1 MREMPLFGDSFFHYP
16 DDSQV
21 MSNSSSSPNLIDNSE
36 ENLRKLFSEQLQ
48 KSSTARI
55 ATGYF
60 RLSGFA
66 PLAKEIATFSEV
78 DDEDAPVRILMGC
91 ETNQE
96 TADEINAGQSL
107 REQLLNQF
115 DAGVTEMEGN
125 EEQIKQIDRLRSH
138 IAAGRVALK
147 IRDPDDGYFH
157 AKGASF
163 REGNANNAAADPSED
178 PRPATAVIGTS
189 NFTQLGHVN
198 NVELNLVTDDR
209 QVAVTYE
216 SWFDSQW
223 SMGTEA
229 TEDVLKIIEGND
241 TYVEWKDKEEDDQPD
256 VDLGSEVPPFE
267 MFKLLAYDE
276 LDGRVEVR
284 ETPLFE
290 FQLTGYELARKRLNK
305 YGGCVL
311 SDSVGLG
318 KSYIGSELL
327 RDYRQE
333 GKRCLLIVPANIEDQ
348 WASLLEKEV
357 GPDGE
362 PLFGLTVDGTHIKIM
377 SISKFQN
384 LTYHEANQ
392 LSEDFDVVLVDEGH
406 RFRNRGKWKGH
417 PPDDPDEDYVD
428 PRRHANLRLFHEN
441 DMIILSATPVNNSAE
456 DLKNLINLFTS
467 AEELINKGG
476 ARLSVLDDY
485 QENAEQRKE
494 LLSADGD
501 NTAEVRRLT
510 RELRDLSE
518 GEIDDLLEEVLV
530 QRNRNDIEDQISE
543 SEAEAFDFDFT
554 PPTVH
559 PEEYDLPRSYHPVYD
574 RLPDVINALH
584 LPHITIANEQS
595 GGALK
600 GLYKLSLFKR
610 LESSTAAFVESVETI
625 YDSERSL
632 FNAIEGADDSL
643 SIAAYADELVED
655 SEAATEI
662 VHRTLEEFGVDAE
675 AAAADAAALADGG
688 VVTEDE
694 AEDEDIPEWA
704 ADLADVTV
712 GEVKTYIREDLAIL
726 ANFLALFIRD
736 IIADDAAR
744 REVSDGWAH
753 LRDWL
758 TDRDAQRIPPA
769 EEHDVGAMTDHIYP
783 QSDLEGIGEA
793 SERFYEAVFRSE
805 SFRDPKLGRL
815 ANLLNSYAGE
825 EKVLIFT
832 EFQTTAEYLHDALT
846 DPDSAAPLTDR
857 NSAIVTG
864 NSKNKRKTVKRLAPE
879 ANNYTDAI
887 EKRRDSEIDFVVAT
901 DTLSEGVNAQDVN
914 VVINYDLPWN
924 PTRIVQRVGRVDRIG
939 SDEEKEVHNF
949 FPDGDIEAAITLLER
964 LQAKIDDIALLVGKE
979 NNILDPS
986 EDRVLEQVGADPEKT
1001 ISEAQLD
1008 EVQRGVERIRE
1019 ADTTSDYDAQSQIPL
1034 IQTSGATEQEAFNRI
1049 LLRDYLTNDEG
1060 LGLSSADFEFADQY
1074 LTSAPEER
1082 EQLYT
1087 VVNADDV
1094 TQQRGVAAL
1103 LHQWYKDKEA
1113 PQFGRKD
1120 RQVVHTPFG
1129 DTEEVSEIDD
1139 LRRIA
1144 PSPSTESDDLPRNIK
1159 LPVERINE
1167 HLEAVIS
1174 DIRHSVR
1181 GGSLTGGHED
1191 MPAAQETLC
1200 DTLDQIEAVY
1210 DLSNLDDPEAVKE
1223 RASRLSDRLGAIKL
1237 TQHTAEYRDLTDRFG
1252 SDYTEWAPERVCN
1265 TVATYLDE
1273 TIADNPDFQTTLED
1287 PGSATGAVPCWVVI
1301 R

>member
-1 MREMPLFGDSFFHYP
+1 
-16 DDSQV
+16 
-21 MSNSSSSPNLIDNSE
+21 
-36 ENLRKLFSEQLQ
+36 
-48 KSSTARI
+48 
-55 ATGYF
+55 
-60 RLSGFA
+60 
-66 PLAKEIATFSEV
+66 
-78 DDEDAPVRILMGC
+78 MGR
-91 ETNQE
+91 ETNRE
-96 TADEINAGQSL
+96 TADEIESGQSL
-107 REQLLNQF
+107 RTQLLEQF
-115 DAGVTEMEGN
+115 DAEISEMEGN
-125 EEQIKQIDRLRSH
+125 ETQIKDIDRLRNH
-138 IAAGRVALK
+138 IAAGRVALRV
-147 IRDPDDGYFH
+147 RDPDDGYFH

-163 REGNANNAAADPSED
+163 RVGNRDAAPNPSED
-178 PRPATAVIGTS
+178 SRPATAVIGTS
-189 NFTQLGHVN
+189 NFTQRGHVN
-198 NVELNLVTDDR
+198 NVELNLVTDDQ
-209 QVAVTYE
+209 QVAEMYE

-223 SMGTEA
+223 AIGTEA
-229 TEDVLKIIEGND
+229 TEDLLKIIEDNEAYTD
-241 TYVEWKDKEEDDQPD
+241 WKEGPEDDQPEI
-256 VDLGSEVPPFE
+256 DLGAEIPPFE

-305 YGGCVL
+305 YGGCIL

-333 GKRCLLIVPANIEDQ
+333 GKRCLLIVPANIEEQ
-348 WASLLEKEV
+348 WASLLEEEL

-362 PLFGLTVDGTHIKIM
+362 PLFGLTVDGTYIKIM

-384 LTYHEANQ
+384 LTYHEANE

-406 RFRNRGKWKGH
+406 RFRNRGKWKSH

-428 PRRHANLRLFHEN
+428 PRRHANLRLFHDN
-441 DMIILSATPVNNSAE
+441 DMIILSATPVNNNAA

-467 AEELINKGG
+467 AEELINKSG

-485 QENAEQRKE
+485 QERAEQRKE
-494 LLSADGD
+494 LLSDDGD
-501 NTAEVRRLT
+501 HTAEVRRLT

-518 GEIDDLLEEVLV
+518 GEINNLLEEVLV

-543 SEAEAFDFDFT
+543 SEFEAFEFDFT
-554 PPTVH
+554 PPSVH
-559 PEEYDLPRSYHPVYD
+559 PEEYDLPRSYQPVYD

-610 LESSTAAFVESVETI
+610 LESSTASFVDSVETI

-643 SIAAYADELVED
+643 SIAAYADELIED
-655 SEAATEI
+655 SEAATER
-662 VHRTLEEFGVDAE
+662 VHRTLEEFGIDAE
-675 AAAADAAALADGG
+675 AAAADAAAPTDGE
-688 VVTEDE
+688 VA
-694 AEDEDIPEWA
+694 AEDADTPEWA

-712 GEVKTYIREDLAIL
+712 GEVKTYIREDLALL

-736 IIADDAAR
+736 IIADDVAR

-753 LRDWL
+753 LREWL
-758 TDRDAQRIPPA
+758 TERGVQRIPPA
-769 EEHDVGAMTDHIYP
+769 EEHNVGAMAGRIYP

-793 SERFYEAVFRSE
+793 SERFYEAVFWAE

-815 ANLLNSYAGE
+815 ADLLNGYAGV
-825 EKVLIFT
+825 EKVLIFS

-846 DPDSAAPLTDR
+846 DQDNAAPLTDR
-857 NSAIVTG
+857 NSAVVTG
-864 NSKNKRKTVKRLAPE
+864 NSSNKRKTVKRLSPE
-879 ANNYTDAI
+879 ANNYTDVI
-887 EKRRDSEIDFVVAT
+887 KEGRDSEIDFVVAT

-986 EDRVLEQVGADPEKT
+986 EDKILEQVGADTEKT
-1001 ISEAQLD
+1001 IGEAQLD

-1034 IQTSGATEQEAFNRI
+1034 VQTSGATEEEAFNRI
-1049 LLRDYLTNDEG
+1049 LLRDYLTNDEN
-1060 LGLSSADFEFADQY
+1060 LGLSPSDFEFVDQY
-1074 LTSAPEER
+1074 FTTPPVER
-1082 EQLYT
+1082 DQLYT
-1087 VVNADDV
+1087 VMDADDV

-1103 LHQWYKDKEA
+1103 LHQWYEDKEA
-1113 PQFGRKD
+1113 PQFGRED
-1120 RQVVHTPFG
+1120 RQVVHTLFG
-1129 DTEEVSEIDD
+1129 DGGEVEEIND

-1144 PSPSTESDDLPRNIK
+1144 PPNTAESEPLPSTLEAPTER
-1159 LPVERINE
+1159 VED
-1167 HLEAVIS
+1167 HLETVI
-1174 DIRHSVR
+1174 DAMRHSVR
-1181 GGSLTGGHED
+1181 QGGVTGGRED

-1200 DTLDQIEAVY
+1200 ETLDRIDEVY
-1210 DLSNLDDPEAVKE
+1210 DLSDVDDPGRLVE
-1223 RASRLSDRLGAIKL
+1223 RASHLSKRLGTVDL
-1237 TQHTAEYRDLTDRFG
+1237 TQHSTEYRDLTDRFG
-1252 SDYTEWAPERVCN
+1252 SDYIEWLPERVCD
-1265 TVATYLDE
+1265 TVAAYLDE
-1273 TIADNPDFQTTLED
+1273 TIEGNPDYQTTLED
-1287 PGSATGAVPCWVVI
+1287 PGDATGSVPCWLVI

>member
-1 MREMPLFGDSFFHYP
+1 MTMADPSRF
-16 DDSQV
+16 
-21 MSNSSSSPNLIDNSE
+21 PNFIDNSE
-36 ENLRKLFSEQLQ
+36 EDLRSVFREQLQ
-48 KSSTARI
+48 QSGTARI

-66 PLAKEIATFSEV
+66 PLTEELATFQQTG
-78 DDEDAPVRILMGC
+78 DDKPAPVQILMGR
-91 ETNQE
+91 ETNRE
-96 TADEINAGQSL
+96 TADEIESGQSL
-107 REQLLNQF
+107 RERLLERF
-115 DAGVTEMEGN
+115 DAEISEMEGN
-125 EEQIKQIDRLRSH
+125 ETQIRDIDRLRNH
-138 IAAGRVALK
+138 IATGRVALRV
-147 IRDPDDGYFH
+147 RDPDDGYFH
-157 AKGASF
+157 AKGGSF
-163 REGNANNAAADPSED
+163 REGDRDDNTSDPSED

-189 NFTQLGHVN
+189 NFTQSGHVN
-198 NVELNLVTDDR
+198 NVELNLVTDDQ
-209 QVAVTYE
+209 QVAEMYE

-241 TYVEWKDKEEDDQPD
+241 IYAEWKKKEEDDQPD
-256 VDLGSEVPPFE
+256 VDLGSEIPPFE
-267 MFKLLAYDE
+267 MFKILAYDE
-276 LDGRVEVR
+276 LDGRVELR

-305 YGGCVL
+305 YGGCIL

-327 RDYRQE
+327 RDYRQK

-348 WASLLEKEV
+348 WASLLEEEV

-406 RFRNRGKWKGH
+406 RFRNHGKWKSH
-417 PPDDPDEDYVD
+417 PPEDPDEDYVD
-428 PRRHANLRLFHEN
+428 PRRHANLKLFHEN

-476 ARLSVLDDY
+476 VQLSVLDDY
-485 QENAEQRKE
+485 QEKAEQRKE
-494 LLSADGD
+494 LLSADAN
-501 NTAEVRRLT
+501 NTPEVQRLT
-510 RELRDLSE
+510 RQLRDLSE
-518 GEIDDLLEEVLV
+518 GDINDLLEEVLV

-559 PEEYDLPRSYHPVYD
+559 PEEYDLPQSYQPVYD

-610 LESSTAAFVESVETI
+610 LESSTAAFVDSVETI

-632 FNAIEGADDSL
+632 FNAIQGADDSI
-643 SIAAYADELVED
+643 SIAAYADELIED
-655 SEAATEI
+655 SEAATEM
-662 VHRTLEEFGVDAE
+662 VHRTLEEFGIDAE
-675 AAAADAAALADGG
+675 AAAADAATLADGG
-688 VVTEDE
+688 TVAD
-694 AEDEDIPEWA
+694 DEDMPEWA

-712 GEVKTYIREDLAIL
+712 GEVKMYIREDLALL

-736 IIADDAAR
+736 IIADENAR
-744 REVSDGWAH
+744 SEVSDGWAH
-753 LRDWL
+753 LRGWL
-758 TDRDAQRIPPA
+758 SDRGAQRIPPA
-769 EEHDVGAMTDHIYP
+769 EERDVGAMAGRIYP
-783 QSDLEGIGEA
+783 QADLEGIGEA
-793 SERFYEAVFRSE
+793 SERFYEAVFWAE
-805 SFRDPKLGRL
+805 SFRDPKLTRI
-815 ANLLNSYAGE
+815 ADLLNSYAGD

-857 NSAIVTG
+857 NSAVVTG
-864 NSKNKRKTVKRLAPE
+864 NSSNKRKTVKRLAPE
-879 ANNYTDAI
+879 ANNYTEAI
-887 EKRRDSEIDFVVAT
+887 EEERDSEIDFVVAT

-939 SDEEKEVHNF
+939 SDEEKDVHNF

-986 EDRVLEQVGADPEKT
+986 EDKVLKQVGADPEKT
-1001 ISEAQLD
+1001 IGEAQLD
-1008 EVQRGVERIRE
+1008 EVREGVEQIRQ
-1019 ADTTSDYDAQSQIPL
+1019 ADTTSDYDTQSQIPL
-1034 IQTSGATEQEAFNRI
+1034 IQTSGATEEEAFNRI
-1049 LLRDYLTNDEG
+1049 LLRDYLTNSEE
-1060 LGLSSADFEFADQY
+1060 LGLSSADFEFAEQY
-1074 LTSAPEER
+1074 LTTPPAER
-1082 EQLYT
+1082 EQLHA
-1087 VVNADDV
+1087 VVDGSGV
-1094 TQQRGVAAL
+1094 TQDRGVAAL
-1103 LHQWYKDKEA
+1103 IHRWYEDKEA
-1113 PQFGRKD
+1113 PQFGRED
-1120 RQVVHTPFG
+1120 RQVVHTTFG
-1129 DTEEVSEIDD
+1129 DRGEVSQVDD

-1144 PSPSTESDDLPRNIK
+1144 PPSDTEGETVPTDLEPPTRRIEDYLSDAIAAMRQ
-1159 LPVERINE
+1159 
-1167 HLEAVIS
+1167 
-1174 DIRHSVR
+1174 SVR
-1181 GGSLTGGHED
+1181 QGGVTGGRED

-1200 DTLDQIEAVY
+1200 ATLDQIGRVY
-1210 DLSNLDDPEAVKE
+1210 DLSDVDNPDVLVE
-1223 RASRLSDRLGAIKL
+1223 RASSLSERLGAIEL
-1237 TQHTAEYRDLTDRFG
+1237 TQHSTEYRDLTDRLSG
-1252 SDYTEWAPERVCN
+1252 DYTEWSPERVCD
-1265 TVATYLDE
+1265 TVAAYLDE
-1273 TIADNPDFQTTLED
+1273 TIEGNPDYQTTLED
-1287 PGSATGAVPCWVVI
+1287 PGDATGSVPCWLVV

>member
-1 MREMPLFGDSFFHYP
+1 MTDTFSFP
-16 DDSQV
+16 DFV
-21 MSNSSSSPNLIDNSE
+21 DNSE
-36 ENLRKLFSEQLQ
+36 EDLRSVFREQLQ
-48 KSSTARI
+48 QSGTARI

-66 PLAKEIATFSEV
+66 PLTKEMATFPEGG
-78 DDEDAPVRILMGC
+78 ENETAPVRILMGR
-91 ETNQE
+91 ETNQD
-96 TADEINAGQSL
+96 TADEIESGQSL
-107 REQLLNQF
+107 RERLLERF
-115 DAGVTEMEGN
+115 DAEINEMEGN
-125 EEQIKQIDRLRSH
+125 ETQIKQIDRLRNH
-138 IAAGRVALK
+138 IAAGRVALRV
-147 IRDPDDGYFH
+147 RDPDDGYFH

-163 REGNANNAAADPSED
+163 RKDSRDAASDSSGG

-189 NFTQLGHVN
+189 NFTQRGHVN
-198 NVELNLVTDDR
+198 NVELNLVTDDQ
-209 QVAVTYE
+209 QVAEMYE

-223 SMGTEA
+223 AIGTEA
-229 TEDVLKIIEGND
+229 TEDVLKIIEDNQAYTD
-241 TYVEWKDKEEDDQPD
+241 WKEEQEDEPEGDQPD
-256 VDLGSEVPPFE
+256 INFGSEIPPFE

-305 YGGCVL
+305 YGGCIL

-333 GKRCLLIVPANIEDQ
+333 GKRCLLIVPANIEEQ
-348 WASLLEKEV
+348 WASLLEEEL

-362 PLFGLTVDGTHIKIM
+362 PLFDITVDGTHIKIM

-384 LTYHEANQ
+384 LTYHGANG

-406 RFRNRGKWKGH
+406 RFRNHGKWKAH
-417 PPDDPDEDYVD
+417 PPADPDEDYVD
-428 PRRHANLRLFHEN
+428 PRRHANLKLFHEN
-441 DMIILSATPVNNSAE
+441 DMIILSATPVNNSAT
-456 DLKNLINLFTS
+456 DLKNLIDLFTS

-476 ARLSVLDDY
+476 VRLSVLDDY
-485 QENAEQRKE
+485 QDEAERRKE
-494 LLSADGD
+494 LLSDD
-501 NTAEVRRLT
+501 SDHTAEVRKLT

-518 GEIDDLLEEVLV
+518 GEINDLLEEVLV

-554 PPTVH
+554 PPGVH
-559 PEEYDLPRSYHPVYD
+559 PEEYDLPRSYQPVYD

-595 GGALK
+595 GGALR

-610 LESSTAAFVESVETI
+610 LESSTAAFVDSVETI

-655 SEAATEI
+655 SEAATEM
-662 VHRTLEEFGVDAE
+662 VHRTLEEFGIDAE
-675 AAAADAAALADGG
+675 ATAADAAALTDGG
-688 VVTEDE
+688 VV
-694 AEDEDIPEWA
+694 AEDGDMPEWA

-712 GEVKTYIREDLAIL
+712 GEVKTYIREDLALL
-726 ANFLALFIRD
+726 ANFLELFIRD

-758 TDRDAQRIPPA
+758 RERGAQRIPSA
-769 EEHDVGAMTDHIYP
+769 ENRDVGAMAGRIYP

-793 SERFYEAVFRSE
+793 SERFYEAVFWAE

-815 ANLLNSYAGE
+815 ADVLNGYAGE
-825 EKVLIFT
+825 EKVLIFS

-846 DPDSAAPLTDR
+846 DSDSAAPLTDR
-857 NSAIVTG
+857 NSAVVTG
-864 NSKNKRKTVKRLAPE
+864 NSSNKHKTIKRLAPE

-887 EKRRDSEIDFVVAT
+887 KEGRDSGIDFVIAT

-914 VVINYDLPWN
+914 VVVNYDLPWN

-939 SDEEKEVHNF
+939 SDEEKNVHNF

-986 EDRVLEQVGADPEKT
+986 EDKVLEQVGADTEKT
-1001 ISEAQLD
+1001 IGEAQLD
-1008 EVQRGVERIRE
+1008 EVREGVERIRE

-1034 IQTSGATEQEAFNRI
+1034 IQTGGATEEEAFNRI
-1049 LLRDYLTNDEG
+1049 LLRDYLTNDES
-1060 LGLSSADFEFADQY
+1060 LGLSPSDFEFADQY
-1074 LTSAPEER
+1074 LTTPPEER

-1087 VVNADDV
+1087 VVDAGDV

-1103 LHQWYKDKEA
+1103 LHQCYEDKEA
-1113 PQFGRKD
+1113 PQFGRED
-1120 RQVVHTPFG
+1120 REMIHTPFG
-1129 DTEEVSEIDD
+1129 DEGDVVGIDD

-1144 PSPSTESDDLPRNIK
+1144 PPPDAESGAVSGGLGAPTG
-1159 LPVERINE
+1159 RIDE
-1167 HLEAVIS
+1167 ELEAVIGEM
-1174 DIRHSVR
+1174 RRSVR
-1181 GGSLTGGHED
+1181 QGGVTGGRED
-1191 MPAAQETLC
+1191 MPKAQEVLC
-1200 DTLDQIEAVY
+1200 ETLDQIGEVY
-1210 DLSNLDDPEAVKE
+1210 DLSVSGVDDPEALTE
-1223 RASRLSDRLGAIKL
+1223 RASSLKKRLAAVTL
-1237 TQHTAEYRDLTDRFG
+1237 TQHSTEYRELTDRFG
-1252 SDYTEWAPERVCN
+1252 SDYVEWSPERVCD
-1265 TVATYLDE
+1265 TVAAYLDE
-1273 TIADNPDFQTTLED
+1273 TIEGNPDYQTTLED
-1287 PGSATGAVPCWVVI
+1287 PGDATGSVPCWLVI
-1301 R
+1301 Y

>member
-1 MREMPLFGDSFFHYP
+1 MADSPSFP
-16 DDSQV
+16 DLV
-21 MSNSSSSPNLIDNSE
+21 DNSE
-36 ENLRKLFSEQLQ
+36 EDLRSVFRGQLQ
-48 KSSTARI
+48 QSGTARI

-66 PLAKEIATFSEV
+66 PLAEEIATFPETGE
-78 DDEDAPVRILMGC
+78 DEMAPVRILMGR
-91 ETNQE
+91 ETNRE
-96 TADEINAGQSL
+96 TADEIESGQSL
-107 REQLLNQF
+107 RERLIEQF
-115 DAGVTEMEGN
+115 NAEISEMEGN
-125 EEQIKQIDRLRSH
+125 ETQIKQIDRLRNH
-138 IAAGRVALK
+138 IAAGRVALRV
-147 IRDPDDGYFH
+147 RDPDDGYFH

-163 REGNANNAAADPSED
+163 REDDTSDAVVDPSGD
-178 PRPATAVIGTS
+178 SRPATAVVGTS
-189 NFTQLGHVN
+189 NFTQSGHLN
-198 NVELNLVTDDR
+198 NVELNLVTDDQ
-209 QVAVTYE
+209 QVAEMYE

-223 SMGTEA
+223 AMGTEA
-229 TEDVLKIIEGND
+229 TEDVLKIIEEND
-241 TYVEWKDKEEDDQPD
+241 AYADWKDEQEEEESDNDDQPA
-256 VDLGSEVPPFE
+256 VDLGSEIPPFE
-267 MFKLLAYDE
+267 MFKLLAYDA
-276 LDGRVEVR
+276 LDGRVELR

-327 RDYRQE
+327 RDYRQK

-348 WASLLEKEV
+348 WASLLEEEL

-406 RFRNRGKWKGH
+406 RFRNHGKWKGH

-428 PRRHANLRLFHEN
+428 PRRHANLKLFHEN

-456 DLKNLINLFTS
+456 DLKNLITLFTS

-476 ARLSVLDDY
+476 VRLSVLDDY
-485 QENAEQRKE
+485 QEKAKQRKE
-494 LLSADGD
+494 LLSADVD

-530 QRNRNDIEDQISE
+530 QRNRNDIEDKISE

-559 PEEYDLPRSYHPVYD
+559 PEEYDLPQSYQPVYD

-610 LESSTAAFVESVETI
+610 LESSTAAFVDSVETI
-625 YDSERSL
+625 YDSEQSL
-632 FNAIEGADDSL
+632 FTAIKEADDSL

-655 SEAATEI
+655 SEAATEM
-662 VHRTLEEFGVDAE
+662 VHRTLEEFGIDAE
-675 AAAADAAALADGG
+675 AAAADAAALTDGG
-688 VVTEDE
+688 TVADDGDT
-694 AEDEDIPEWA
+694 PEWA

-712 GEVKTYIREDLAIL
+712 GEVKTYIREDLALL

-736 IIADDAAR
+736 IIADETAR
-744 REVSDGWAH
+744 GEVSDGWAH
-753 LRDWL
+753 LRGWL

-769 EEHDVGAMTDHIYP
+769 EERDVGAMTGRIYP

-793 SERFYEAVFRSE
+793 SERFYEAVFWAE

-815 ANLLNSYAGE
+815 ADLLNGYAGE

-857 NSAIVTG
+857 NSAVVTG
-864 NSKNKRKTVKRLAPE
+864 NSSNKRKTVKRLAPE
-879 ANNYTDAI
+879 ANNYTEAI
-887 EKRRDSEIDFVVAT
+887 EEGRDSEIDFVVAT

-939 SDEEKEVHNF
+939 SDEEKDVHNF

-986 EDRVLEQVGADPEKT
+986 EDKVLEQVGADPEKS

-1008 EVQRGVERIRE
+1008 EVRDGVERIRE

-1049 LLRDYLTNDEG
+1049 LLRDYLTNSEE
-1060 LGLSSADFEFADQY
+1060 LGLSSADFEFAEQH
-1074 LTSAPEER
+1074 LTTPPDER

-1087 VVNADDV
+1087 VVDGDDV
-1094 TQQRGVAAL
+1094 TQDRGVAGL
-1103 LHQWYKDKEA
+1103 LHQWYEDKEA
-1113 PQFGRKD
+1113 PQFGRED

-1129 DTEEVSEIDD
+1129 DRGEVSQVDD

-1144 PSPSTESDDLPRNIK
+1144 PPSDAEGE
-1159 LPVERINE
+1159 PVPTALDPPTERIE
-1167 HLEAVIS
+1167 DRLADAIEAM
-1174 DIRHSVR
+1174 RQSVR
-1181 GGSLTGGHED
+1181 QGSVTGGRED

-1200 DTLDQIEAVY
+1200 ATLERIDEVY
-1210 DLSNLDDPEAVKE
+1210 DLSGVDDPDALVE
-1223 RASRLSDRLGAIKL
+1223 RASRLSERLGAIEL
-1237 TQHTAEYRDLTDRFG
+1237 TQHSTEYRDLTDRLG
-1252 SDYTEWAPERVCN
+1252 GDYTDWSPERVCDA
-1265 TVATYLDE
+1265 VAAYLDE
-1273 TIADNPDFQTTLED
+1273 TIEGNPDYQTTLED
-1287 PGSATGAVPCWVVI
+1287 PGDARGSVPCWLVI